1 MGIAVSQGFTIG
13 VIPVLQGG
21 LLPFG
26 TPHIVEFL
34 LAFLM
39 SIKFLVAGG
48 QFILFSWYRFLPRGS
63 LVFYILFYYPSYIMF
78 AFNIVLALT
87 LPQTSMAV
95 GMLALCL
102 VAALIGLLPHLGSQ
116 GSPALTIA
124 GSSFVGLSF
133 IILGVLNLAV

>member
-1 MGIAVSQGFTIG
+1 
-13 VIPVLQGG
+13 
-21 LLPFG
+21 
-26 TPHIVEFL
+26 
-34 LAFLM
+34 
-39 SIKFLVAGG
+39 
-48 QFILFSWYRFLPRGS
+48 
-63 LVFYILFYYPSYIMF
+63 MF